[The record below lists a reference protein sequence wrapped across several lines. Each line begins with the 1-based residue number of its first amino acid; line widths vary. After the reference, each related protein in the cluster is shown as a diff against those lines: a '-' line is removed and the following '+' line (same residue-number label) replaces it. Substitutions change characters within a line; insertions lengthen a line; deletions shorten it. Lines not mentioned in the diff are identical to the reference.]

1 MIVTD
6 KSIDKYY
13 NSEFD
18 LLTEKVFGFSY
29 VRSTDYDNN
38 TAEKCYLSSN
48 EYLMEY
54 MNQFNL
60 KNKRVATVGSSGDQ
74 VLNAL
79 FYGSRDVTLID
90 ANAYA
95 MAYTE
100 YKIALIKEFDF
111 ITFRKKLGTRS
122 IFEWQTYQKISHHLP
137 KNVQQFWDRLML
149 EQDNEDLSPF
159 YYDNF
164 TAIDIYRNLTHG
176 YTKLEGVSEFYINE
190 NAYNMLKNILLE
202 NNFKLEY
209 KIADLFN
216 FPNELKGQYYLILL
230 SNINNYMT
238 SESNTLKFRETIK
251 KLYEN
256 NLTQDGTIQ
265 VDYEF
270 FMAPEWTKDQ
280 EFGFKTRIQE
290 LTQNNHSDTVF
301 FIDKKYN
308 ESNNTAEYSFGR

>member
-1 MIVTD
+1 MQ
-6 KSIDKYY
+6 
-13 NSEFD
+13 
-18 LLTEKVFGFSY
+18 
-29 VRSTDYDNN
+29 RN
-38 TAEKCYLSSN
+38 T
-48 EYLMEY
+48 
-54 MNQFNL
+54 F
-60 KNKRVATVGSSGDQ
+60 
-74 VLNAL
+74 
-79 FYGSRDVTLID
+79 
-90 ANAYA
+90 
-95 MAYTE
+95 
-100 YKIALIKEFDF
+100 LIKD
-111 ITFRKKLGTRS
+111 
-122 IFEWQTYQKISHHLP
+122 
-137 KNVQQFWDRLML
+137 
-149 EQDNEDLSPF
+149 
-159 YYDNF
+159 
-164 TAIDIYRNLTHG
+164 AIDIYRNLTHG

-216 FPNELKGQYYLILL
+216 FPNELKGQYDLILL

-256 NLTQDGTIQ
+256 NLSQDGTIQ

-308 ESNNTAEYSFGR
+308 ESSNTAEYSFGR